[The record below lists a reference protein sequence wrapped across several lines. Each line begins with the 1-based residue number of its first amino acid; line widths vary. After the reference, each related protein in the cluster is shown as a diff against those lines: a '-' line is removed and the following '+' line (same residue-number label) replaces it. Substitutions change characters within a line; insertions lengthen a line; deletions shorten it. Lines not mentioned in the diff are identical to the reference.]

1 VVRDDGDRVALVIV
15 RLVIL
20 AAAYAF
26 IFWPSRRRNTATGR
40 PDTRTAKPH
49 NVAKND
55 VATRRAEAQGDVRV
69 NSWRKEAGR
78 C

>member
-1 VVRDDGDRVALVIV
+1 VVRDDDHRVVLVIE
-15 RLVIL
+15 RLIIL
-20 AAAYAF
+20 VAVAAFVA
-26 IFWPSRRRNTATGR
+26 WPSRRKNGAGW

-55 VATRRAEAQGDVRV
+55 VASRATEAQGDVRV
-69 NSWRKEAGR
+69 NTWRKEAGR